1 VIHIVD
7 TISRQR
13 VVSNVR
19 ATSKKCALEYLSNL
33 VANDESALIATEV
46 FDSLVARERL
56 GSTGIGH
63 GVAIPHGR
71 LGNLDHAVSAF
82 MRLEEGVDFDAIDN
96 EPVAYMFALLVPEDS
111 NDEHL
116 HLLAQLAKLFS
127 NPVMREKLRL
137 ASNSEELYELLSHS
151 SKNDSESSEPPEP
164 PESAE

>member
-1 VIHIVD
+1 MIHIAD
-7 TISRQR
+7 TLSPQR
-13 VVSNVR
+13 IVSNAR
-19 ATSKKCALEYLSNL
+19 ATSKKCALERLSSL
-33 VANDESALIATEV
+33 VANDEAALLATEV

-71 LGNLDHAVSAF
+71 LGGLDHAVSAF
-82 MRLEEGVDFDAIDN
+82 MRFEEGVDFDAIDN
-96 EPVAYMFALLVPEDS
+96 EPVAYMFALLVPKDS

-137 ASNSEELYELLSHS
+137 AANSEELYELLSKS
-151 SKNDSESSEPPEP
+151 SKNDSDSSVRCNE
-164 PESAE
+164 